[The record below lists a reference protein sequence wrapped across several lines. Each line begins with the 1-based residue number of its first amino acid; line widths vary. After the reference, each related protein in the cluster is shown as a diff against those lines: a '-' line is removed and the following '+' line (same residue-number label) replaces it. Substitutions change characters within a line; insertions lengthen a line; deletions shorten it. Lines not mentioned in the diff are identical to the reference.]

1 MLITE
6 WILQMYHEITMKTLD
21 NKICVN
27 IITGCF
33 NSCHFTKKGLYHFHL
48 QFGKLYAIVEGT
60 ASLTSLYSIHVILH
74 TSTWGHQNS
83 RREVWSQSLAEQ
95 LYGFETRTWKF

>member
-6 WILQMYHEITMKTLD
+6 WILQMYHKITMKTLD

-27 IITGCF
+27 IIT
-33 NSCHFTKKGLYHFHL
+33 SCHFTKKGLYHFYL

-60 ASLTSLYSIHVILH
+60 ASLTSL
-74 TSTWGHQNS
+74 
-83 RREVWSQSLAEQ
+83 
-95 LYGFETRTWKF
+95 